1 MAAKLCFGAVARLY
15 TDSPVDFQPT
25 LQVNL
30 LECMREQGVNRW
42 VAGLSDGELFAV
54 AMLTD
59 QAVQA
64 LHGDDAV
71 KMRSLVR
78 LESWTLGD
86 VRQGQ
91 SMIYITAMRHLEL
104 CDSLIGD
111 PKKYFLPAPGSASG
125 GSPSGGAVPA
135 AFAVTAHCAGQGI
148 LQDPELRGFCLSQPR
163 VAAVPSPQ
171 RSGVQAAAPEQPPQQ
186 YQGLPVHQQPPQ
198 HAPVLQ
204 PVAVAAAQSSWMP
217 QQVNLRGEATA
228 GLSAGSRDQDPEISI
243 DQLSGYRA
251 RWRVVARVTKKT
263 AQKTFKYKAK
273 EGDGKMFSADLL
285 DSKGNETRATF
296 FGGAV
301 DAFFDLLQE
310 RKMFSLSNGRVK
322 KGDKRFCKFEHEI
335 TFDENAIIVAV
346 DDDGGCPQMVYNF
359 KPLASIENLAP
370 GETLD
375 VVAVVAEV
383 DAVMEIALKAGG
395 SKTRQNVTLV
405 DDSGVSCRLTLWAE
419 FCENSYAV
427 GSVALFKGV
436 RVSDF
441 GGKSLNTANGS
452 VAIVDA
458 QAVASIARA
467 TAVAEWFRLS
477 GPAALQDARSLSSER
492 GPSNPPQTIEE
503 LRADGMQLEAPNPG
517 GAFATQG
524 APAQL
529 QRYHTIEP
537 ATVTFLPH
545 DRPPFYMACPVE
557 IPDEKAAGNGK
568 TRTCNK
574 KMEQSGG
581 VWCCSFDHQCQEPTA
596 RWIAQFAIGDHTGN
610 QYVSS
615 FDETGQKILGC
626 KASEVAELWLVKESD
641 LVAAARIE
649 QLFKAAQYKRW
660 RLRLKSRKEV
670 WNDEERLKFSVLDV
684 SPVDVVKDARA
695 KLAEVL
701 ASLSAQ
707 CHSRDQLLGHLEL
720 EVFTVLHNSMPG
732 LRDIGSGP
740 DWKWSNFVLVC
751 FRAEGCQRFCH
762 CCPWSRTD
770 VVGPGGLLPLMSE
783 DGAAEKRRRLDLG
796 GGSAR
801 GPEDAA
807 SALAKLRAAAQ
818 AAIDAVASSM
828 LGGTAPAASAP
839 ATSAS
844 SSFASSLSAPLPAA
858 SQTRPPQATRHI
870 ACLAWD
876 RSPNMH
882 MTDASNAMAAM
893 GGMGRMGATSS
904 EAMAAM
910 GGMGR
915 MGATSSE
922 AMAAMGGIGATSGEA
937 MTAMG
942 GIGATSSEAM
952 TAMGGMGR
960 LGASSSEAM
969 TAMSGMGRMGASSS
983 EAMTAMGGM
992 GRLGASSS
1000 EAMTAIG
1007 GMGRLGATSSEA
1019 MTAMGGMGG
1028 MGASPSEARAR
1039 AALSMEDLAAMGVG
1053 PVSESLA
1060 AMGGLL
1066 THAGAFGMEPGATPD
1081 FGYDN
1086 TAYDR
1091 ASSRSEEW
1099 RLGMELGANREFE
1112 EEAAYGMEPGA
1123 TSVFGHAASDPYG
1136 YAQPSGGL
1144 SERIQA
1150 LAMGSGDSIG
1160 QAQDL
1165 NFSQFDLGGF
1175 SAPGIGL
1182 EDQQH
1187 QDQSQMGQLAAQAQ
1201 MLQQHVPQ
1209 LEQPPPESAGQS
1221 AAQMYM
1227 LAQLAEESA
1236 QTAAGAAA
1244 CIVGAESDLSQVA
1257 ALAAAAEQ
1265 AAQRATWA
1273 AATLTSC
1280 FPVTGQEDEW
1290 TASLRSITA
1299 QAAEAAEQASMNCRL
1314 QAADIMNKLNGLRS
1328 SK

>member
-1 MAAKLCFGAVARLY
+1 MAGKLCFGAVARLY

-30 LECMREQGVNRW
+30 LECMCEQGVNRW

-91 SMIYITAMRHLEL
+91 SMIYITARRHLEL

-111 PKKYFLPAPGSASG
+111 PKKYFLLAPGSASG
-125 GSPSGGAVPA
+125 GSPSGGAVSSA
-135 AFAVTAHCAGQGI
+135 AFAVTAHCAGQSS
-148 LQDPELRGFCLSQPR
+148 LQDPELRGFCLSQPN

-171 RSGVQAAAPEQPPQQ
+171 RSGVAGQQSAMLQQFQQPVGSMPQQETRQVHMPQLQQPQVHPPTVQPQMQQVQPQMQPQMQQVQQPMQQVQEQMQQMQQPQQQTQPQQQPQQQMQQTQQQQQQIQPMQQPQQQMQQPMQQPQQHMQQPMQQPQLPQQPQPQMQQMQHIQQLQMQHIQQLQMQQPQVNPQHMQQMASPANPYQVQAAAPEQPPQQ
-186 YQGLPVHQQPPQ
+186 NQSLPVHQQPPQ

-228 GLSAGSRDQDPEISI
+228 GLSAGNRHQDPEISI

-335 TFDENAIIVAV
+335 TFDENAVIVAV

-458 QAVASIARA
+458 QAVVSIARA
-467 TAVAEWFRLS
+467 TAVAEWFRIS

-503 LRADGMQLEAPNPG
+503 LKADGMQLEAPNPG
-517 GAFATQG
+517 GAFAAQG

-557 IPDEKAAGNGK
+557 VPDEKAAGDGK

-581 VWCCSFDHQCQEPTA
+581 VWCCSSDHQCQEPTA

-649 QLFKAAQYKRW
+649 QLFKAAQYKRR

-684 SPVDVVKDARA
+684 SPVDVVKDART
-695 KLAEVL
+695 KLAEIL

-707 CHSRDQLLGHLEL
+707 
-720 EVFTVLHNSMPG
+720 
-732 LRDIGSGP
+732 
-740 DWKWSNFVLVC
+740 
-751 FRAEGCQRFCH
+751 
-762 CCPWSRTD
+762 
-770 VVGPGGLLPLMSE
+770 
-783 DGAAEKRRRLDLG
+783 
-796 GGSAR
+796 
-801 GPEDAA
+801 
-807 SALAKLRAAAQ
+807 
-818 AAIDAVASSM
+818 
-828 LGGTAPAASAP
+828 
-839 ATSAS
+839 
-844 SSFASSLSAPLPAA
+844 
-858 SQTRPPQATRHI
+858 
-870 ACLAWD
+870 
-876 RSPNMH
+876 
-882 MTDASNAMAAM
+882 
-893 GGMGRMGATSS
+893 
-904 EAMAAM
+904 
-910 GGMGR
+910 
-915 MGATSSE
+915 
-922 AMAAMGGIGATSGEA
+922 
-937 MTAMG
+937 
-942 GIGATSSEAM
+942 
-952 TAMGGMGR
+952 
-960 LGASSSEAM
+960 
-969 TAMSGMGRMGASSS
+969 
-983 EAMTAMGGM
+983 
-992 GRLGASSS
+992 
-1000 EAMTAIG
+1000 
-1007 GMGRLGATSSEA
+1007 
-1019 MTAMGGMGG
+1019 
-1028 MGASPSEARAR
+1028 
-1039 AALSMEDLAAMGVG
+1039 
-1053 PVSESLA
+1053 
-1060 AMGGLL
+1060 
-1066 THAGAFGMEPGATPD
+1066 
-1081 FGYDN
+1081 
-1086 TAYDR
+1086 
-1091 ASSRSEEW
+1091 
-1099 RLGMELGANREFE
+1099 
-1112 EEAAYGMEPGA
+1112 
-1123 TSVFGHAASDPYG
+1123 
-1136 YAQPSGGL
+1136 
-1144 SERIQA
+1144 
-1150 LAMGSGDSIG
+1150 
-1160 QAQDL
+1160 
-1165 NFSQFDLGGF
+1165 
-1175 SAPGIGL
+1175 
-1182 EDQQH
+1182 
-1187 QDQSQMGQLAAQAQ
+1187 
-1201 MLQQHVPQ
+1201 
-1209 LEQPPPESAGQS
+1209 
-1221 AAQMYM
+1221 
-1227 LAQLAEESA
+1227 
-1236 QTAAGAAA
+1236 
-1244 CIVGAESDLSQVA
+1244 
-1257 ALAAAAEQ
+1257 
-1265 AAQRATWA
+1265 
-1273 AATLTSC
+1273 
-1280 FPVTGQEDEW
+1280 
-1290 TASLRSITA
+1290 
-1299 QAAEAAEQASMNCRL
+1299 
-1314 QAADIMNKLNGLRS
+1314 
-1328 SK
+1328 

>member
-171 RSGVQAAAPEQPPQQ
+171 RSGVAGSASAPAASA
-186 YQGLPVHQQPPQ
+186 
-198 HAPVLQ
+198 AC
-204 PVAVAAAQSSWMP
+204 ASVAAGGSCRSAILLDAA
-217 QQVNLRGEATA
+217 VNLRGEATA

-720 EVFTVLHNSMPG
+720 EVFTVLHNSMALESSLSHVDGAELCFTPFNQALPRLCSCKKSSATHFAS
-732 LRDIGSGP
+732 LRRCERLL
-740 DWKWSNFVLVC
+740 N
-751 FRAEGCQRFCH
+751 
-762 CCPWSRTD
+762 

-893 GGMGRMGATSS
+893 GGMGRM
-904 EAMAAM
+904 
-910 GGMGR
+910 
-915 MGATSSE
+915 
-922 AMAAMGGIGATSGEA
+922 
-937 MTAMG
+937 
-942 GIGATSSEAM
+942 
-952 TAMGGMGR
+952 
-960 LGASSSEAM
+960 
-969 TAMSGMGRMGASSS
+969 
-983 EAMTAMGGM
+983 
-992 GRLGASSS
+992 
-1000 EAMTAIG
+1000 
-1007 GMGRLGATSSEA
+1007 GATSSEA

-1150 LAMGSGDSIG
+1150 LAMGRGDSIG

-1265 AAQRATWA
+1265 AVRKDMAAMGVQRAMDVLRDVA
-1273 AATLTSC
+1273 IQRCSQSSHQ
-1280 FPVTGQEDEW
+1280 PSQDEW

-1299 QAAEAAEQASMNCRL
+1299 QAAEARPVPGVLGDCCRWHV
-1314 QAADIMNKLNGLRS
+1314 QKIVWPV
-1328 SK
+1328 

>member
-1 MAAKLCFGAVARLY
+1 MAGKLCFGAVARLY

-30 LECMREQGVNRW
+30 LECMCEQGVNRW

-111 PKKYFLPAPGSASG
+111 PKKYILPAPGSASG
-125 GSPSGGAVPA
+125 GSPSGGAVSSA

-148 LQDPELRGFCLSQPR
+148 LQDPELRGFCLSQPS

-171 RSGVQAAAPEQPPQQ
+171 RSGVAGQQSAMLQQFQQPVGCMPQQETRQVHMPQLQQPQLHPPTVQPQMQQVQQQMQPQMQQVQQPMQQVQQQMQQMHQPQQQTQPQQQPQQQMQQTQQQQQHIQPMQQPQQQMQQPMQQPQQQMQQPMQQPQQPQQPQPQMQQMQHKQQLQMQDIQQLQMQQPQVNPQHMQQMASSANPYQVQAAAPEQPPQQ

-452 VAIVDA
+452 LAIVDA
-458 QAVASIARA
+458 QAVASTARA

-517 GAFATQG
+517 GAFAAQG

-545 DRPPFYMACPVE
+545 DRPPFYMACHDE
-557 IPDEKAAGNGK
+557 IPDEKAAGDGK

-581 VWCCSFDHQCQEPTA
+581 VWCCSSDHQCQEPTA

-626 KASEVAELWLVKESD
+626 KASEVAELWRVKESD

-707 CHSRDQLLGHLEL
+707 
-720 EVFTVLHNSMPG
+720 
-732 LRDIGSGP
+732 
-740 DWKWSNFVLVC
+740 
-751 FRAEGCQRFCH
+751 
-762 CCPWSRTD
+762 
-770 VVGPGGLLPLMSE
+770 
-783 DGAAEKRRRLDLG
+783 
-796 GGSAR
+796 
-801 GPEDAA
+801 
-807 SALAKLRAAAQ
+807 
-818 AAIDAVASSM
+818 
-828 LGGTAPAASAP
+828 
-839 ATSAS
+839 
-844 SSFASSLSAPLPAA
+844 
-858 SQTRPPQATRHI
+858 
-870 ACLAWD
+870 
-876 RSPNMH
+876 
-882 MTDASNAMAAM
+882 
-893 GGMGRMGATSS
+893 
-904 EAMAAM
+904 
-910 GGMGR
+910 
-915 MGATSSE
+915 
-922 AMAAMGGIGATSGEA
+922 
-937 MTAMG
+937 
-942 GIGATSSEAM
+942 
-952 TAMGGMGR
+952 
-960 LGASSSEAM
+960 
-969 TAMSGMGRMGASSS
+969 
-983 EAMTAMGGM
+983 
-992 GRLGASSS
+992 
-1000 EAMTAIG
+1000 
-1007 GMGRLGATSSEA
+1007 
-1019 MTAMGGMGG
+1019 
-1028 MGASPSEARAR
+1028 
-1039 AALSMEDLAAMGVG
+1039 
-1053 PVSESLA
+1053 
-1060 AMGGLL
+1060 
-1066 THAGAFGMEPGATPD
+1066 
-1081 FGYDN
+1081 
-1086 TAYDR
+1086 
-1091 ASSRSEEW
+1091 
-1099 RLGMELGANREFE
+1099 
-1112 EEAAYGMEPGA
+1112 
-1123 TSVFGHAASDPYG
+1123 
-1136 YAQPSGGL
+1136 
-1144 SERIQA
+1144 
-1150 LAMGSGDSIG
+1150 
-1160 QAQDL
+1160 
-1165 NFSQFDLGGF
+1165 
-1175 SAPGIGL
+1175 
-1182 EDQQH
+1182 
-1187 QDQSQMGQLAAQAQ
+1187 
-1201 MLQQHVPQ
+1201 
-1209 LEQPPPESAGQS
+1209 
-1221 AAQMYM
+1221 
-1227 LAQLAEESA
+1227 
-1236 QTAAGAAA
+1236 
-1244 CIVGAESDLSQVA
+1244 
-1257 ALAAAAEQ
+1257 
-1265 AAQRATWA
+1265 
-1273 AATLTSC
+1273 
-1280 FPVTGQEDEW
+1280 
-1290 TASLRSITA
+1290 
-1299 QAAEAAEQASMNCRL
+1299 
-1314 QAADIMNKLNGLRS
+1314 
-1328 SK
+1328 